1 MVEARQKSG
10 GVRGETPL
18 GFKPGE
24 AKKPANKFE
33 MHEDELREFLLN
45 RIAELKAAD
54 QEGLDDGND
63 GRFKF
68 KASTISNMMPSG
80 HFDEASKLQENYK
93 NRFRNK
99 GEKLH

>member
-1 MVEARQKSG
+1 
-10 GVRGETPL
+10 
-18 GFKPGE
+18 
-24 AKKPANKFE
+24 